1 MGTRSILQC
10 VTITIQLVD
19 LCSRLRIISPLSSL
33 LHSLGVQVRQP
44 LRSKRFRGQV
54 SKERRERGQPTDN
67 GRERERRRKERRMRE
82 AEGEAGSASAGRK
95 AALMYLIQTRSKI
108 RWSWYAVSS

>member
-10 VTITIQLVD
+10 VTKTIQLVD

-67 GRERERRRKERRMRE
+67 GREGEE
-82 AEGEAGSASAGRK
+82 AEGKKNERGRG
-95 AALMYLIQTRSKI
+95 RSGF
-108 RWSWYAVSS
+108 RLGRQEGRLDVPDPDQV

>member
-10 VTITIQLVD
+10 VTKTIQLVD

-67 GRERERRRKERRMRE
+67 GREREREE
-82 AEGEAGSASAGRK
+82 AEGKKNERGRG
-95 AALMYLIQTRSKI
+95 RSGF
-108 RWSWYAVSS
+108 RLGRQEGRLDVPDPDQV